1 MWQDISKCHPRK
13 NTATSSMGVVMH
25 NYPFERGKTM
35 ETTTETVQSR
45 LERLLNT
52 TSNADAVEVWEVLGL
67 VHQNYKDA
75 TDLMEMALPL
85 KAFFYDC
92 GNTAEELAELLT
104 IKKVDADILLIQ
116 ARAMGLVAGDKVSLI
131 SVDEMVGTACRTTGV
146 RTKKVIGEIV
156 EAELRGKTTDW
167 LFNRLSAAVTKAIAP
182 KREAKPEDVQARLNI
197 KKAIDLLEGNK
208 TYLTAEDKTTVD
220 AILAAVTK

>member
-1 MWQDISKCHPRK
+1 
-13 NTATSSMGVVMH
+13 
-25 NYPFERGKTM
+25 M
-35 ETTTETVQSR
+35 ETTTETVQSK
-45 LERLLNT
+45 LARLLT
-52 TSNADAVEVWEVLGL
+52 TSANASAIEVWEVLGE
-67 VHQNYKDA
+67 VRKNYDEA

-131 SVDEMVGTACRTTGV
+131 SVDEMIGTACRTTGV

-182 KREAKPEDVQARLNI
+182 KREPKPEDVQARLNI
-197 KKAIDLLEGNK
+197 KKAIELLEGAK
-208 TYLTAEDKTTVD
+208 PHLTAEDKAAVD
-220 AILAAVTK
+220 AIMAAVTK

>member
-1 MWQDISKCHPRK
+1 
-13 NTATSSMGVVMH
+13 MH
-25 NYPFERGKTM
+25 NSIPFERGKTM
-35 ETTTETVQSR
+35 ETTTETVQSK
-45 LERLLNT
+45 LARLLT
-52 TSNADAVEVWEVLGL
+52 TSANASAIEVWEVLGE
-67 VHQNYKDA
+67 VRKNYDDA

-131 SVDEMVGTACRTTGV
+131 SVDEIVGTACRTTGV
-146 RTKKVIGEIV
+146 RVKKTIGFIE
-156 EAELRGKTTDW
+156 EAELRGKDTDW
-167 LFNRLSAAVTKAIAP
+167 LFNKLSAAVSKAIAP
-182 KREAKPEDVQARLNI
+182 KREPKAEDVQARLNI
-197 KKAIDLLEGNK
+197 KKATDLLEAAK
-208 TYLTAEDKTTVD
+208 AHLTEADVTAIN

>member
-1 MWQDISKCHPRK
+1 
-13 NTATSSMGVVMH
+13 
-25 NYPFERGKTM
+25 M
-35 ETTTETVQSR
+35 ETTKETVQSK
-45 LERLLNT
+45 LARLLT
-52 TSNADAVEVWEVLGL
+52 TSANASAVEVWEVLGE
-67 VHQNYKDA
+67 VRKNYDDA

-167 LFNRLSAAVTKAIAP
+167 LFNRLSAAVTKATAP
-182 KREAKPEDVQARLNI
+182 KREPKPVDVKARLDI
-197 KKAIDLLEGNK
+197 KKGIDLLEENK
-208 TYLTAEDKTTVD
+208 TFLTEADVATLT

>member
-1 MWQDISKCHPRK
+1 
-13 NTATSSMGVVMH
+13 MH

-104 IKKVDADILLIQ
+104 IKKVDADIQIG
-116 ARAMGLVAGDKVSLI
+116 RAHV
-131 SVDEMVGTACRTTGV
+131 
-146 RTKKVIGEIV
+146 
-156 EAELRGKTTDW
+156 
-167 LFNRLSAAVTKAIAP
+167 
-182 KREAKPEDVQARLNI
+182 
-197 KKAIDLLEGNK
+197 
-208 TYLTAEDKTTVD
+208 
-220 AILAAVTK
+220 